1 MSEREP
7 LNPAERVTLACS
19 LLVLAVLVGL
29 IVAQLLAPRTPAEPV
44 VRVEGTE
51 RRSDLHHVEVAVTNE
66 GDKTAANV
74 QVRAELSVDG
84 QVTESDQVIDF
95 LAGGAVEDLVFVFDD
110 DPDDGELTVEVGGFT
125 VP

>member
-44 VRVEGTE
+44 VRVEETE
-51 RRSDLHHVEVAVTNE
+51 RRGDLHHVEVAVTNE